1 MEVHGLRETGHPRVS
16 SRLLFIGSSLSQ
28 RLDSCI
34 LSTELV
40 FIGCWSPKMYT
51 LSGEL
56 VAYRVFSQTKAGHRG
71 VFLAHVWS
79 PVKRSLS
86 QLLVVWR
93 MPSQRTTAT

>member
-1 MEVHGLRETGHPRVS
+1 MGVHGLRETGHLRVS
-16 SRLLFIGSSLSQ
+16 SRPLFIGSSLSQ
-28 RLDSCI
+28 RLDSCT
-34 LSTELV
+34 LSSELV
-40 FIGCWSPKMYT
+40 FIGYWSPKMHT

-56 VAYRVFSQTKAGHRG
+56 VAYRVFSQAKAGHRG

-93 MPSQRTTAT
+93 MPSQRRTAT